1 MNDHDEDATAEQLP
15 ARERRRLQSS
25 RLVQYLLL
33 QALIAGACVLALLQS
48 LPRPPAEYQITTFNL
63 TEAGVERAV
72 TLPYFS
78 PLRNAMNDPPRFSGH
93 FVHPA
98 GEAAR

>member
-48 LPRPPAEYQITTFNL
+48 LPGPPAEYQITTFNL
-63 TEAGVERAV
+63 TDRYCATATTR
-72 TLPYFS
+72 L
-78 PLRNAMNDPPRFSGH
+78 
-93 FVHPA
+93 
-98 GEAAR
+98 